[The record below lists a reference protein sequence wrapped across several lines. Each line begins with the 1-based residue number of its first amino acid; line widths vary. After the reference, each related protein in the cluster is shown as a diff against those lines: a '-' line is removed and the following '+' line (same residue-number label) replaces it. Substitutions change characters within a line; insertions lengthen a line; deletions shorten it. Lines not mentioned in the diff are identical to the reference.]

1 MKGLKRERERE
12 IEEGAEEISIVSEDE
27 ADGTDGVELKRQRIA

>member
-12 IEEGAEEISIVSEDE
+12 IEEGAEEISLVSEDE
-27 ADGTDGVELKRQRIA
+27 ADATDGVELKRQRIA